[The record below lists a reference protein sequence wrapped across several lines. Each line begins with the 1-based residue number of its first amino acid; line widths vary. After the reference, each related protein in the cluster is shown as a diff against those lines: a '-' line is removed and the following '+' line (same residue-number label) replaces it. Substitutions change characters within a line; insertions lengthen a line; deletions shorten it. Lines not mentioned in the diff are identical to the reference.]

1 MHLHSTWCIITEGVL
16 EGGVLK
22 KIYKPLG
29 NLLHTFYS
37 AFIFSYI
44 YVLKKLDGIHCLA
57 QCCPYGYG
65 KGAQWLL
72 KRHFPNTANEKECNG
87 MW

>member
-65 KGAQWLL
+65 KGAPRELWHRQDFAAD
-72 KRHFPNTANEKECNG
+72 RYAV
-87 MW
+87 